1 MGAYPYE
8 SLYATSQRVY
18 VITGTC
24 SGMGVCRNQHLLS
37 APPSGTPWTSRTL
50 PFASVMS
57 GMGLAAYG
65 NNVWIEQA
73 QTAVTVFFHSTNG
86 GRTFRQ
92 WKNSSLFNT
101 GSCFMTASSVRQIW
115 ARCTTGMNAI
125 YLSSSDGARHWRVI
139 DTHGLVSNTGGG
151 YFDPVSTRLAFID
164 LGADAPAPKDDLLRL
179 APSGISTPVGRLGCA
194 IVDGLDFIS
203 AQRGLAACQRNGLT
217 ASAELL
223 VTSNQGKTW
232 QRYYGRPR

>member
-1 MGAYPYE
+1 M
-8 SLYATSQRVY
+8 
-18 VITGTC
+18 
-24 SGMGVCRNQHLLS
+24 
-37 APPSGTPWTSRTL
+37 
-50 PFASVMS
+50 
-57 GMGLAAYG
+57 
-65 NNVWIEQA
+65 
-73 QTAVTVFFHSTNG
+73 
-86 GRTFRQ
+86 
-92 WKNSSLFNT
+92 
-101 GSCFMTASSVRQIW
+101 
-115 ARCTTGMNAI
+115 
-125 YLSSSDGARHWRVI
+125 
-139 DTHGLVSNTGGG
+139 
-151 YFDPVSTRLAFID
+151 STRLAFID